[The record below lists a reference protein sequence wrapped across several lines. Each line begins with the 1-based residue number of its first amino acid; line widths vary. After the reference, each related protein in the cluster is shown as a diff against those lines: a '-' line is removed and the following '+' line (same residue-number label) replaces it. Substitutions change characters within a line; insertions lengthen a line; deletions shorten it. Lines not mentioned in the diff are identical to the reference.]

1 MIPNRGHDQDMA
13 DAMLKTGMRRGDILA
28 DTFLKTPAHD
38 MVEVLATTNQIV
50 ADVHAFVSQATK
62 IGVTP

>member
-1 MIPNRGHDQDMA
+1 MS
-13 DAMLKTGMRRGDILA
+13 DAMLKTGMPQSDILA
-28 DTFLKTPAHD
+28 DTFLKTPADD
-38 MVEVLATTNQIV
+38 MVEVLATANQIV